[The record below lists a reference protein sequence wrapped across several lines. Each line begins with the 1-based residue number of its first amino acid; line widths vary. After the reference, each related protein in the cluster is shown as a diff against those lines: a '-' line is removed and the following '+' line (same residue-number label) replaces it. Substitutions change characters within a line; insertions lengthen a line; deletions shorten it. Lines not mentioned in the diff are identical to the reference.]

1 MESTSCEK
9 NSVLDALTAVEMR
22 AALEQYRAELSEKD
36 RVIADLKSRL
46 ELQEGV
52 NRELELQL
60 GRFHDVLKPLTVQL
74 THNLQLSAGRHEQ
87 YALPPGGA
95 RLKASRY
102 LGRTRGRAPA
112 ALAGQEGAEERRV
125 SMRHIVPS

>member
-9 NSVLDALTAVEMR
+9 NNVVDALTAVEML

-36 RVIADLKSRL
+36 RVIADLRSRL
-46 ELQEGV
+46 EILEGV
-52 NRELELQL
+52 NHELQLQL

-87 YALPPGGA
+87 YALPTGGA
-95 RLKASRY
+95 RLKRLAISAEPVDVG
-102 LGRTRGRAPA
+102 LQHTPA
-112 ALAGQEGAEERRV
+112 KK
-125 SMRHIVPS
+125 VPKNDV